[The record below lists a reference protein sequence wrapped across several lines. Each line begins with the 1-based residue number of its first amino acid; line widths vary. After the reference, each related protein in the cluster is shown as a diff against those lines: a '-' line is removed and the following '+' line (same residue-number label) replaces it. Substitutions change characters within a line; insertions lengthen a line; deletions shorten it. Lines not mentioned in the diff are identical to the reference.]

1 MKPTSLLACTALL
14 ACFAWSGSSFAADP
28 TTDIAE
34 SAPESKPQVDRF
46 CPDAT
51 ATRIKRPHTRCSA
64 PGRVYSREDLE
75 RTGATTAGGALSKLD
90 PSIRGGG
97 F

>member
-1 MKPTSLLACTALL
+1 MKATSLLACAALL
-14 ACFAWSGSSFAADP
+14 ACFAWSGSSFANDP
-28 TTDIAE
+28 TSEIAE
-34 SAPESKPQVDRF
+34 SAPETKPKVDRF

-51 ATRIKRPHTRCSA
+51 ATRIKRPRATCSS

-75 RTGATTAGGALSKLD
+75 RTGAMTAGEALSKLD
-90 PSIRGGG
+90 PSIRSGG